1 MIKGSGSGYRAGS
14 GSIPL
19 TSGSG
24 SGRPKNM
31 WIRLI
36 RIRIRIRNT
45 CREVRCISIWFYLDI
60 VGRVVTYYITTFRIR
75 IRNRNPDQVPEHC
88 SSDPLDRGMDPQIRI
103 RIHTKMSWVRNTDLL
118 IRYGYVPVQFYNDNV
133 FTLGWRSLVTVFE
146 KLKVRQFYQKKRWY
160 SGRVG

>member
-1 MIKGSGSGYRAGS
+1 MIEGSGYRAGSGS

-36 RIRIRIRNT
+36 RIRIRNT
-45 CREVRCISIWFYLDI
+45 AARYGAFFTWFYLDI

-103 RIHTKMSWVRNTDLL
+103 RIHTKMSWVRKIL
-118 IRYGYVPVQFYNDNV
+118 IC
-133 FTLGWRSLVTVFE
+133 
-146 KLKVRQFYQKKRWY
+146 
-160 SGRVG
+160 